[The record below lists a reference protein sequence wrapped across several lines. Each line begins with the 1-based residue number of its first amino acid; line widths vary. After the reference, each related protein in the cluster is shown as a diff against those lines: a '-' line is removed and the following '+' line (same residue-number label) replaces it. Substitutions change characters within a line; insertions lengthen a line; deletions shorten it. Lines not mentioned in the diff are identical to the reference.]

1 MGARR
6 ARRAGGGGGGGGGAG
21 EGSPPGGGAGG
32 GGGGGGGGGAG
43 GPAGAGGRTG
53 AVLERL
59 EVENFKSYAG
69 KQTVGPFK
77 GFTAIVGPNGSGK
90 SNVMDAISFAL
101 GMRSAQ
107 LRGAQLADL
116 VHSLDGQRP
125 EAAKASVRVVLRLA
139 SGREL
144 RLERSCSVAG
154 GSEYRW
160 DGRVVTWE
168 TYSDRLADLGIH
180 TKARNFL
187 VFQGDVESI
196 ASRSPR
202 DLTRLIEQVSGSDA
216 LREDFERLEAEKKEA
231 DEQMSFAFSKR
242 RQIQA
247 ERKQKKEQ
255 REEAEKYLER
265 QREVKE
271 LKSRVHLARL
281 AFRAADIASVR
292 AEEGEAQ
299 AKLAEA
305 QGEVKLQQK
314 EVGKVKSEQV
324 KAQKSLSSLGKRI
337 HQKRREADALAPAAV
352 QKKEEISRTVKRIR
366 NAEAKVKQLEA
377 AHREQR
383 AGVERLQAELEG
395 AREEQRAFEAEVAA
409 AEKDD
414 HVKMGG
420 SQISEYNRLK
430 EEASAKTVRLK
441 HETEV
446 LDRKRQAERDN
457 LVNVEETVKE
467 LNRRLQ
473 QLQAQT
479 GEAKTMQQK
488 LAEALEK
495 HGSERDAL
503 KAELAA
509 LVAENRAASERR
521 DTLKKQLEVLENKLR
536 EAKADI
542 SDGQREERMR
552 QTVEALRRRF
562 PGVHGRLIE
571 LCKLSSSKY
580 ELATTMVLGKNLDA
594 VVVDDVQVAKKCVSH
609 LRENQLSPM
618 TFIPL
623 ASVKAPRLDERL
635 RALGGT
641 AVLAYDVVRHDERF
655 ERAVRFAVANTVM
668 CDSVEEA
675 RALAYDRGE
684 RRKVIAVDGT
694 MFGKSGNITG
704 GASTQSDAQ
713 SKRWTS
719 QKFSK
724 MKADRNKLLVELD
737 RLPSHHAAL
746 TREQEAQ
753 KRLDRSEKHVY
764 LLEVEEKMN
773 GEKLQKQGEESDAL
787 KEERARR
794 LPELNQ
800 GRAKIEEFSKRIDE
814 VEESMNA
821 AVDQIFQ
828 DFSASV
834 GVANIREYEEN
845 QLRRQQEVAQ
855 KRMEFATRAAR
866 VKSQLDY
873 EDKRDTEKPFRKV
886 EKALSQDKGKLKE
899 LKAEE
904 TSLKRKV
911 EAEEQA
917 LEGLKRESAGLKA
930 RVDELEKQAHDAK
943 AGISGKTAVIS
954 KIQRG
959 LSLKASAVEQLQ
971 QECED
976 VLQAAANDMVE
987 LPLRAAGGDGP
998 APMDTAEEGGGPSTS
1013 EAEVE
1018 VGGKVYDLSGLGREV
1033 TGARTQSAREKVESN
1048 LQTDIDRLQAEL
1060 DAEAPN
1066 LKAMEQ
1072 YERVLAK
1079 EKEQQA
1085 EVDGAR
1091 RKAEASSL
1099 AFMNTRDLRVQRFM
1113 DAFETISS
1121 NIDPIYKDLTGG
1133 GEEGEGFGGTAYLS
1147 LENPDE
1153 PFSSGLKYSV
1163 MPPTKRFREMADLSG
1178 GEKTLAALALV
1189 FAVHSFRPSP
1199 FFVLDEIDAA
1209 LDNTNVAR
1217 VAGYLRRHG
1226 RAGSEDRFQSLV
1238 ISLKDIFY
1246 DKAEALVGVCR
1257 DPDKKC
1263 SQALTMDLSAHPEP
1277 GMA

>member
-1 MGARR
+1 MGAGRGARR
-6 ARRAGGGGGGGGGAG
+6 GGRRGGSPGGA
-21 EGSPPGGGAGG
+21 AGD
-32 GGGGGGGGGAG
+32 AG
-43 GPAGAGGRTG
+43 DAAGAGGRGG

-125 EAAKASVRVVLRLA
+125 EAAKALVRVVLRLA

-160 DGRVVTWE
+160 DGRVVSWE

-255 REEAEKYLER
+255 REEAEKYLGR
-265 QREVKE
+265 QREVQG
-271 LKSRVHLARL
+271 LKAQAHLARL

-292 AEEGEAQ
+292 VEEGEAET
-299 AKLAEA
+299 KLEEA
-305 QGEVKLQQK
+305 QREVKQQQK
-314 EVGKVKSEQV
+314 EVGKVKAEQV
-324 KAQKSLSSLGKRI
+324 KAQKTLSSMGKRI
-337 HQKRREADALAPAAV
+337 NQKRREVDALAPAAV
-352 QKKEEISRTVKRIR
+352 QKKEEISRAVKRIR
-366 NAEAKVKQLEA
+366 NAEGKVKQLEA
-377 AHREQR
+377 AHLEQR
-383 AGVERLQAELEG
+383 AGVERLQGELEKV
-395 AREEQRAFEAEVAA
+395 REEQRAFDAEVAA
-409 AEKDD
+409 AEEGD

-441 HETEV
+441 HEREV

-479 GEAKTMQQK
+479 GEARGMQGK

-495 HGSERDAL
+495 HGAERDAQ

-521 DTLKKQLEVLENKLR
+521 ETLKKQLEALEQHLR

-571 LCKLSSSKY
+571 LCKLSSTKY
-580 ELATTMVLGKNLDA
+580 ELATTMVLGKNIDA

-641 AVLAYDVVRHDERF
+641 AVLAYDVVRHEERF

-704 GASTQSDAQ
+704 GTSSQSDAQ

-719 QKFSK
+719 QKFAK
-724 MKADRNKLLVELD
+724 MKSERNKLLAELD
-737 RLPSHHAAL
+737 RLPSHHTAL

-764 LLEVEEKMN
+764 LLEVEDKMN
-773 GEKLQKQGEESDAL
+773 VEKLQKQSEEVETL
-787 KEERARR
+787 QQERARQ

-800 GRAKIEEFSKRIDE
+800 GRAKIEEFSRRIDE
-814 VEESMNA
+814 VEDSTNA
-821 AVDQIFQ
+821 AVDQIFA

-886 EKALSQDKGKLKE
+886 EKALGQDKEKLKG
-899 LKAEE
+899 LKSEE
-904 TSLKRKV
+904 ADLKRQV
-911 EAEEQA
+911 EAEESA
-917 LEGLKRESAGLKA
+917 LEDLKRESAGLKT
-930 RVDELEKQAHDAK
+930 RVDELEKQAHEAK
-943 AGISGKTAVIS
+943 AGISGKTAAIS
-954 KIQRG
+954 KLQRG
-959 LSLKASAVEQLQ
+959 LALKASAVEQLL

-987 LPLRAAGGDGP
+987 LPQKA
-998 APMDTAEEGGGPSTS
+998 TSAEEGPSPMETEEEEGAAAS
-1013 EAEVE
+1013 PSDLEIE

-1033 TGARTQSAREKVESN
+1033 TGARTQSAREKVESG
-1048 LQTDIDRLQAEL
+1048 LQTEIDRLQTEL

-1085 EVDGAR
+1085 EVDEAR
-1091 RKAEASSL
+1091 RKAEAASL
-1099 AFMNTRDLRVQRFM
+1099 SFLNTRDLRVQKFM

-1226 RAGSEDRFQSLV
+1226 REGSDDRFQSLV

-1246 DKAEALVGVCR
+1246 DKAEALVGICR

-1263 SQALTMDLSAHPEP
+1263 SQALTMDLAAHPEP
-1277 GMA
+1277 GMV